1 MYMHKLT
8 QTVITGHD
16 KAVVETKAGKVR
28 GAVVEGSYI
37 FRGIKYAD
45 AERFHLPH
53 EVAPWEG
60 VKEALVYG
68 YVSSQITTG
77 LAWDEPWVPHYLW
90 PENEHCQYL
99 NIWTKSLDE
108 NAKKPVMVWFHG
120 GGWSGGSSVELY
132 AYDGEN
138 MANYGDVVVVNLNHR
153 LNVIGY
159 LDLSRYGDE
168 YKYSGVAGLGDLVYA
183 LKWVKDNI
191 AKFGGDPDNV
201 TIMGQSGGGDKVL
214 SMLQTPAADGLF
226 HKAIMQS
233 GGASLRWSAE
243 QRKINQ
249 DFADKVVNNL
259 HLTKE
264 TIKEIETVSW
274 YDLSAAVIK
283 GIYQCRQEG
292 VPTPSWGPVTDDDYY
307 YGNPA
312 HTGWR
317 KESLNIP
324 MIIGSNL
331 GEMQYAAIRALPQS
345 KNLYSD
351 EEALAMMKEK
361 FGDKAEAIAEA
372 FRKAYPDHKVI
383 DSMYTDTLMRP
394 GLIEFVKDRAKHA
407 TAPAY
412 EYMFSFETDWD
423 GGLTAW
429 HNAEEPFMFHNARYL
444 ESAFVPEESD
454 KLEDAMTSAWL
465 AFGRTGNPN
474 NDLIPEWKPVEGE
487 GDSTYTMILDRNI
500 RLVKDHDKELM
511 SLLPPVDFASM
522 SGLIGNG
529 RSNPGRDGVD
539 LEI

>member
-8 QTVITGHD
+8 ETVITGHD
-16 KAVVETKAGKVR
+16 KAVVQTKAGKVR
-28 GAVVEGSYI
+28 GAIVEGSYI

-53 EVAPWEG
+53 DVAPWEG

-68 YVSSQITTG
+68 FVSSQITTG
-77 LAWDEPWVPHYLW
+77 VAWDEPWVPHYLW

-99 NIWTKSLDE
+99 NIWTKELGEDK
-108 NAKKPVMVWFHG
+108 KKPVMVWFHG

-138 MANYGDVVVVNLNHR
+138 LADYGDVVVVNLNHR

-159 LDLSRYGDE
+159 LDLSRYGEE
-168 YKYSGVAGLGDLVYA
+168 YKYSGVAGLGDLVAA
-183 LKWVKDNI
+183 LKWVKENI
-191 AKFGGDPDNV
+191 AAFGGDPDNV

-226 HKAIMQS
+226 NRAIMQS
-233 GGASLRWSAE
+233 GGASLRWDKN
-243 QRKINQ
+243 QRTVNQ
-249 DFADKVVNNL
+249 DFADLVVKNL
-259 HLTKE
+259 GLTKE
-264 TIKEIETVSW
+264 TIKKIEEVSW
-274 YDLSAAVIK
+274 YDLSASVIK
-283 GIYQCRQEG
+283 AIYQCRQTG
-292 VPTPSWGPVTDDDYY
+292 QATPSWGPVTDDDYY

-317 KESLNIP
+317 KESLHIP

-331 GEMQYAAIRALPQS
+331 GEMQYAGIRALPQS
-345 KNLYSD
+345 KNLYTD
-351 EEALAMMKEK
+351 EEAMAMMKEK

-372 FRKAYPDHKVI
+372 FKKAYPDHRII
-383 DSMYTDTLMRP
+383 DAMYTDTLMRP
-394 GLIEFVKDRAKHA
+394 DLIEFVKDRAQNA

-454 KLEDAMTSAWL
+454 KLEDAMSSAWL
-465 AFGRTGNPN
+465 AFARNSDPN
-474 NDLIPEWKPVEGE
+474 NKLIPEWKPVTP
-487 GDSTYTMILDRNI
+487 DASNIMIFDRKI
-500 RLVKDHDKELM
+500 RAEKDFDEELM
-511 SLLPPVDFASM
+511 KLLPPMDFSQLF
-522 SGLIGNG
+522 GLIGAG
-529 RSNPGRDGVD
+529 RPNPGMEGAD